1 MSGWGTPKSAAGD
14 IGGRSPR
21 AVDGRE
27 QDRASRRLGLTHSL
41 TSPRAPEPAKP
52 ELPARPNSDDLPRP
66 RSLSPPRRNL
76 APPSVTGS
84 ALSAR
89 LERASLV
96 RTASSSNGPPIPPP
110 PKTRARFSAKRGELD
125 DVAADGGGGAAD
137 GDDVAAAA
145 AAAAPS
151 PAPSRGAEAPL
162 APPTPATAGSSSSSG
177 GGGRVA
183 ALAKAIESQRKAE
196 QAQRPP
202 EDGDETPVMTL
213 PDVITEGLAA
223 GDRRMMD
230 SRSSLPHTVGEEEE
244 EQSPVAVG
252 MGAKRVG
259 RVRGRG
265 GAAAAS
271 QRGGPRSTAGG
282 IGASSP
288 VYGTG
293 NSQIQA
299 SPQYWV
305 PRKLSR
311 SPMKKNIESAPSY
324 SPATSTRPL
333 W

>member
-14 IGGRSPR
+14 VGGRSPR

-66 RSLSPPRRNL
+66 RSLSPPRKNL

-89 LERASLV
+89 LERASFV
-96 RTASSSNGPPIPPP
+96 RTASSSSNGPPVPPP
-110 PKTRARFSAKRGELD
+110 PKTRARFSVKRGELD
-125 DVAADGGGGAAD
+125 DVAADGVSGAAD
-137 GDDVAAAA
+137 GDDVADAADA
-145 AAAAPS
+145 SPS

-183 ALAKAIESQRKAE
+183 ALAKALESQRKAE

-202 EDGDETPVMTL
+202 EDGDETPVVTL
-213 PDVITEGLAA
+213 PDVITEGQAA
-223 GDRRMMD
+223 GERRMMD
-230 SRSSLPHTVGEEEE
+230 SRSPLPHTVGEEEE
-244 EQSPVAVG
+244 QSSVAVG
-252 MGAKRVG
+252 MGAKRVS

-265 GAAAAS
+265 GVAAMS
-271 QRGGPRSTAGG
+271 QRGGPSSTAGG

-311 SPMKKNIESAPSY
+311 SPMKKNNESAPSY